1 MEDVDYKSW
10 AEYLLTIYEDYFD
23 NIGSSLELGGGNC
36 LLAKELKKSGLE
48 IITSDLSLPML
59 RQNECKGLKN
69 ICCDMTRLPFNSKFN
84 FIFSAFDSINYLLTE
99 KELSKLFNEVE
110 RILSKDGIFT
120 FDVSLENN
128 SLYNLE
134 HLNRKGNISGFE
146 YVQTSKYSESERI
159 HTNEFEIS
167 VGDEIFKEVHKQ
179 KIYSFETYFD
189 VIEKSP
195 LFVSECFNAFTFED
209 ASADSLRAQFILKK
223 R

>member
-1 MEDVDYKSW
+1 MKGSRVISQHIFFKPLHSFC
-10 AEYLLTIYEDYFD
+10 L
-23 NIGSSLELGGGNC
+23 NIGKDKSEVIISSP
-36 LLAKELKKSGLE
+36 
-48 IITSDLSLPML
+48 DFLSSFASKQFP
-59 RQNECKGLKN
+59 
-69 ICCDMTRLPFNSKFN
+69 PPNSK
-84 FIFSAFDSINYLLTE
+84 L
-99 KELSKLFNEVE
+99 VP
-110 RILSKDGIFT
+110 ILSKDGIFT